1 MGKKVVIVGAGI
13 AGLSA
18 GCYLQMNGY
27 DTEIFELH
35 NIPGGVCTS
44 WKRKGYTF
52 DGCIHWLIGTKDGSG
67 LNKVWRELGALP
79 GPKIV
84 HHEEF
89 RRIEGDSGKELI
101 LYLDLDRLEKH
112 LKQLSSC
119 DDEPIELLSG
129 SLRKLQGI
137 GLPLW
142 PLQGWDEVV
151 EFVKML
157 PVFMRLLVVAFKNRK
172 LTIEEFSKLF
182 EDPFLREAFGQL
194 ALTSKPGSSISDD
207 PYYPL
212 FGLLMALAMT
222 AEDAGY
228 PVGGSLKF
236 ARRIESRYLGLGGK
250 VNYKSR
256 VTEIMSSNGHATGV
270 RLEDGTE
277 HQGDIVISAADGHS
291 TIFDMLG
298 GAYVSEEIRQ
308 IYDNWPLYPSLV
320 QVSIGV
326 ARDLSNEHHLV
337 QIPLEKPVVTGG
349 KEQKFVIYTV
359 YSFDPTLAPEGKSVV
374 VLPLTSDYEY
384 WERLHEDR
392 EAYVAEKKRIADE
405 VIDILDARWTG
416 FRDDVEAVD
425 VATPLT
431 YVRYTANWR
440 GSYEGWLPDRQNT
453 RYMLTGLKK
462 TLPGLEGFY
471 MIGQWLVPGGGLPT
485 SALQGRQVARTI
497 CKKNGRKFTTAE
509 AH

>member
-1 MGKKVVIVGAGI
+1 MGKKVVIIGAGI

-18 GCYLQMNGY
+18 SCYLRMNGF
-27 DTEIFELH
+27 DTVIFELH

-52 DGCIHWLIGTKDGSG
+52 DGCAHWVIGTKDGSSF
-67 LNKVWRELGALP
+67 NKVWRELGALP
-79 GPKIV
+79 GPGIV
-84 HHEEF
+84 NHEEF
-89 RRIEGDSGKELI
+89 RRIEGDGGKELI
-101 LYLDLDRLEKH
+101 LYHDPDRLEKH
-112 LKQLSSC
+112 LKQLSSV

-129 SLRKLQGI
+129 SLRNLQGI
-137 GLPLW
+137 RLPLW
-142 PLQGWDEVV
+142 PPQGWAEMVK
-151 EFVKML
+151 FVKML
-157 PVFMRLLVVAFKNRK
+157 PVFMRILVVALKNRK
-172 LTIEEFSKLF
+172 LTAKEFSRRFK
-182 EDPFLREAFGQL
+182 DPFLREAFGQL

-222 AEDAGY
+222 AEDSGY
-228 PVGGSLKF
+228 PVGGSLAF
-236 ARRIESRYLGLGGK
+236 ARRIESRYLNLGGK

-256 VTEIMSSNGHATGV
+256 VTEIITSNGQATGV

-308 IYDNWPLYPSLV
+308 IYDNWPLYPPLV

-326 ARDLSNEHHLV
+326 ALDLSNEHHLV
-337 QIPLEKPVVTGG
+337 QFPPEKPVDAGG
-349 KEQKFVIYTV
+349 KEQRFLTCTV
-359 YSFDPTLAPEGKSVV
+359 CSFDPTLAPEGKSVV

-384 WERLHEDR
+384 WERLNVDR

-405 VIDILDARWTG
+405 IIDILDDRWTG
-416 FRDDVEAVD
+416 FRDAVEAVD
-425 VATPLT
+425 VATPVT
-431 YVRYTANWR
+431 YARYTANWR

-462 TLPGLEGFY
+462 TLPGLENFY

-497 CKKNGRKFTTAE
+497 CKKDGRKFITTQAE
-509 AH
+509 